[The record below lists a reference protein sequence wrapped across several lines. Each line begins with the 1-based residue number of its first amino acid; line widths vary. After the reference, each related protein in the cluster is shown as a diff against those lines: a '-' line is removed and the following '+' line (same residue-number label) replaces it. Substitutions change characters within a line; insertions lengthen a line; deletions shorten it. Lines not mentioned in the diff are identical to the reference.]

1 MIAEER
7 AQKSTKADLKNTQN
21 QAEDQCK
28 RFYHTE
34 IELATE
40 KYRVLELK
48 TKFQKAK
55 EAAKALE
62 QASYD
67 RGVQETELWLAEEL
81 VEVCRDYCKEVW
93 AEAFNCAGVRAA
105 FEWRNAENI
114 FSLEDIREVPTVLP
128 LPLAFALPSSE
139 QPSTSLAFL
148 PPLEV
153 FKGPD
158 KAGDQG

>member
-1 MIAEER
+1 MIAKER
-7 AQKSTKADLKNTQN
+7 AQKSIKADLKNTQN
-21 QAEDQCK
+21 QAEYQCK

-34 IELATE
+34 IKLATE
-40 KYRVLELK
+40 KYRVLKLK
-48 TKFQKAK
+48 TEFQKAK

-93 AEAFNCAGVRAA
+93 AEAFNCAGVRVA

-128 LPLAFALPSSE
+128 LPIAFALPSSE
-139 QPSTSLAFL
+139 
-148 PPLEV
+148 
-153 FKGPD
+153 
-158 KAGDQG
+158 